1 MDKEKIL
8 EKLIQE
14 HNELNEKIKKIN
26 AALENEDIS
35 LMQRML
41 MAEQEK
47 AMSLYAYFLAER
59 IDDLS
64 QEELDEDEIS
74 DDEEDEEED
83 FSFEGDL
90 DAFLGVLKEL
100 KKKAENS
107 DKEIKICTTIKF

>member
-14 HNELNEKIKKIN
+14 HNELNDKIKKIN
-26 AALENEDIS
+26 AALEDEKIS

-64 QEELDEDEIS
+64 QEELDEDELN
-74 DDEEDEEED
+74 DNEEDEED

-100 KKKAENS
+100 KKKAEDS

>member
-26 AALENEDIS
+26 AALEDEDIS
-35 LMQRML
+35 LIQRML

-59 IDDLS
+59 IEDLS
-64 QEELDEDEIS
+64 QEELDEDEN
-74 DDEEDEEED
+74 DAEEDEEED

>member
-8 EKLIQE
+8 EKLIEE
-14 HNELNEKIKKIN
+14 HNELNEKIKKLN
-26 AALENEDIS
+26 AALEDEDIS
-35 LMQRML
+35 LIQRML

-64 QEELDEDEIS
+64 QDDFDEDEIS
-74 DDEEDEEED
+74 DDEENEED

>member
-64 QEELDEDEIS
+64 QEELDEDEN
-74 DDEEDEEED
+74 DAEEDEEED

>member
-14 HNELNEKIKKIN
+14 HNELNEKIKKTN
-26 AALENEDIS
+26 AALEDEDIS
-35 LMQRML
+35 LIQRML

-64 QEELDEDEIS
+64 QEELDEDEN
-74 DDEEDEEED
+74 DAEEDVILTDSGENIKTGDED
-83 FSFEGDL
+83 NNNE
-90 DAFLGVLKEL
+90 VLFDNNNQL
-100 KKKAENS
+100 
-107 DKEIKICTTIKF
+107 IL